1 MLEAALRRM
10 KVMGDG
16 DQDREC
22 RLVAY
27 SCFCASTKSPLALS
41 RRLRQGYWKAPFQLP
56 NFALHNIATARI

>member
-27 SCFCASTKSPLALS
+27 SCFCIDGGASTKSPLALS
-41 RRLRQGYWKAPFQLP
+41 RRLRQGYWKAPFP
-56 NFALHNIATARI
+56 